1 MGAHGRGLCGLA
13 HAPKWVCVCLYVCW
27 WICVCVH
34 AYVSLHVCV
43 YMYTCTHARMHVH
56 GCMYMDVCV
65 SPNLHS
71 EESLVIAWF
80 RPSAQG
86 QRKCTSITGFAHE
99 FSLYPFTGILSE
111 HLLLYAKPCARL
123 DFAEK
128 REASSF
134 SLLRF
139 S

>member
-1 MGAHGRGLCGLA
+1 MPHSPHLTKDSCLSKGVHWPGTWKGTVWAGTCPRVGMRVS
-13 HAPKWVCVCLYVCW
+13 VCMPVDM
-27 WICVCVH
+27 CVCVH

-56 GCMYMDVCV
+56 GCMYMVVCV

-86 QRKCTSITGFAHE
+86 
-99 FSLYPFTGILSE
+99 
-111 HLLLYAKPCARL
+111 
-123 DFAEK
+123 
-128 REASSF
+128 
-134 SLLRF
+134 
-139 S
+139 